1 MPYTSPQ
8 ESSRDRGGTRALLHD
23 KVGMAREATSHAGG
37 TTGVHAGSTTAGHPA
52 MPQSP
57 RRARTAVPRGL
68 TARMATTTLRQRIRI
83 RALSTLNRFRVI
95 RTLDVAVACFPERQF
110 KASLSAAQRAVRAM
124 VKAKHL
130 RRYRTDRFQTIYG
143 LTAAGAD
150 WLDEHGVDGA
160 TSSVRRVADML
171 NPEHQLWAQFLVL
184 CCEARGLK
192 ARSENELL
200 QDLAQKTT
208 PNGKPL
214 RGLLTVSVD
223 TRSGTEIRRL
233 RPDLVAEERDGSC
246 VWFEVDRSKRGSDRE
261 ASLRAL
267 IRAMG
272 YRLENGQV
280 LRRIVIFARDRR
292 VQLRALAVLNALAE
306 AQRGQVLY
314 GDRRQVRPL
323 AEPGQFAVWGNF
335 LVPAQGGRQGTVDRI
350 VGRVQVQLLPSWLPK
365 VRIDGSSRSNTAG
378 WLGENYLP
386 YARFAD
392 EPPWQAL
399 RSPLG

>member
-1 MPYTSPQ
+1 MSHTSPQ
-8 ESSRDRGGTRALLHD
+8 DSRQGHGATRALPHD
-23 KVGMAREATSHAGG
+23 RVGMAREATG
-37 TTGVHAGSTTAGHPA
+37 HAGSTTVVHADSTAAGHPA

-57 RRARTAVPRGL
+57 RRARTAVPRGI
-68 TARMATTTLRQRIRI
+68 TARMATTTLRQRIRV
-83 RALSTLNRFRVI
+83 RALSTLNRFRVL
-95 RTLDVAVACFPERQF
+95 RTLDVAVACFPERGF

-124 VKAKHL
+124 VKARHL

-143 LTAAGAD
+143 LTTAGAN

-200 QDLAQKTT
+200 QDLAQRTT
-208 PNGKPL
+208 PDGKPL

-223 TRSGTEIRRL
+223 TRSGTEIRHL
-233 RPDLVAEERDGSC
+233 RPDLVAQERDGSC

-280 LRRIVIFARDRR
+280 LRRIVIFVRDRR
-292 VQLRALAVLNALAE
+292 VQLRALTVLNALAE

-323 AEPGQFAVWGNF
+323 AEPGQFAVWGAIP
-335 LVPAQGGRQGTVDRI
+335 VSDQPGRSRLEDRM

-365 VRIDGSSRSNTAG
+365 VRMDGSNRSGTAG
-378 WLGENYLP
+378 WLEENYLP
-386 YARFAD
+386 YARFSD
-392 EPPWQAL
+392 EPAWQAL
-399 RSPLG
+399 RSPLE